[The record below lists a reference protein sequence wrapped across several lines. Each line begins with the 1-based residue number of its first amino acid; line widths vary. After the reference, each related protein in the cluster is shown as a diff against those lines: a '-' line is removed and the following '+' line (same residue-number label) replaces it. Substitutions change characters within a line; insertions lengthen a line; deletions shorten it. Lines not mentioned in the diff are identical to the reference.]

1 MEILNVQVSII
12 GTVLAVIAN
21 IVLGMAWYSRFLF
34 GNIWMK
40 LVQKKEGD
48 LVMKKADIVLSLV
61 VALLTATGLNSI
73 LQFSA
78 EVTGLSLLP
87 NVVASAGML
96 TLTIIVPFGLNQV
109 IWEGRDRKLFF
120 LNIAHH
126 FVSYV
131 LMGAIIS
138 YFVF

>member
-120 LNIAHH
+120 LNIAHN